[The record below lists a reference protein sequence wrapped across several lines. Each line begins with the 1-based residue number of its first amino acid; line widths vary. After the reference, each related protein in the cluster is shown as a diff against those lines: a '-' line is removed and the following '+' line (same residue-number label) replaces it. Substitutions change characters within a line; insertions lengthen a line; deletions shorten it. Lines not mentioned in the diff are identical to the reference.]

1 MNKEIVVT
9 NQWLNDE
16 KRKPGATRLNLEFIR
31 EFNDLCVEY
40 GKQAMMLYFLNV
52 ELGIHYVWRMQ
63 KSVVDQR
70 GFIMALIEN
79 LKEYQVEKCHEKA
92 FRKDIAKMKAR
103 LVQVNRIIRED
114 VHLTEY
120 EPFFDH
126 VSWENLNIDALPTAE
141 EMKRKIES
149 GETTERTSPY
159 EQLKAQAFEWNEK
172 NRDKVEEHMRK
183 VAPEIERH
191 TKHRQKIA
199 EQAKAEKA
207 AIKAAKKAEDAEVK
221 EMKKNAQKHRSE
233 YKKLERSFE
242 RYYKGG
248 AI

>member
-1 MNKEIVVT
+1 MNKKEIHTT

-16 KRKPGATRLNLEFIR
+16 KKKPGATRLNLEFLR
-31 EFNDLCVEY
+31 ELNDLCTEF

-52 ELGIHYVWRMQ
+52 ELKIRYVWRMQ
-63 KSVVDQR
+63 KSIVEQR

-79 LKEYQVEKCHEKA
+79 MKEWQVEKCHEKV
-92 FRKDIAKMKAR
+92 FRTDIAKMKAR

-126 VSWENLNIDALPTAE
+126 VSWESLNIDELPTPE
-141 EMKRKIES
+141 EMKRKEET
-149 GETTERTSPY
+149 GEKSARTNPY
-159 EQLKAQAFEWNEK
+159 EQLKKQAFEWNEK
-172 NRDKVEEHMRK
+172 NKDIVEEHMRK

-191 TKHRQKIA
+191 TKHRQKVA
-199 EQAKAEKA
+199 EQLKAEKA

-221 EMKKNAQKHRSE
+221 EIKKNAQKHRSE

-242 RYYKGG
+242 RYYNGK
-248 AI
+248 